1 AEDDEED
8 ADEEEEKGVKDVTGD
23 GAFDA
28 GDCDD
33 VDGDDGERDETDC
46 VLRDFQY
53 KLTCKFMERERNL
66 KVRTA
71 TVCFEPSSIY
81 GNRTGYHSLLL
92 ITANDKTNQFHRT
105 AFWRSGLTTGRK
117 FAAGAVCHSGQ
128 SASFCGNLIAQKVF
142 GMCRTEHLSLP
153 GFPNFAEALRS
164 LKAMDKVSCPN
175 YEVCIALGNG
185 TLVIKEALVE
195 LWSKKHAEFAA
206 ETEELLK
213 NHNAEFNREN
223 IKRGLEKS
231 NESETKNEP
240 IKKLCLE
247 GTLEIDE
254 FEKQHSD
261 RLSLPCGT
269 FTLHWCKEKALL
281 YITAEKDCTAA
292 ANTELFG
299 MGSGDFLQ
307 STEAEDVMSDTSCG
321 GRWLH
326 FNLSGGGDSLVILDD
341 GDRKA
346 PPERLKCSQR
356 PPQLVSLMT
365 SSASVDWRKSPLPIP
380 KSSVLAAAVQS
391 FSAVM

>member
-1 AEDDEED
+1 MQNTLAGFNQGIRRMDRECIV
-8 ADEEEEKGVKDVTGD
+8 AWCCYPAAGVISSSKQHFLLQQVTSLCHSNPKSLV
-23 GAFDA
+23 A
-28 GDCDD
+28 
-33 VDGDDGERDETDC
+33 VVVMPNR
-46 VLRDFQY
+46 
-53 KLTCKFMERERNL
+53 
-66 KVRTA
+66 VRTA

-307 STEAEDVMSDTSCG
+307 STEAEDVMSDTSSG

-326 FNLSGGGDSLVILDD
+326 FNLSGGG
-341 GDRKA
+341 RFTCH
-346 PPERLKCSQR
+346 PR
-356 PPQLVSLMT
+356 
-365 SSASVDWRKSPLPIP
+365 
-380 KSSVLAAAVQS
+380 
-391 FSAVM
+391 

>member
-1 AEDDEED
+1 MKACGGLSFIGTICEALQPSTECPTLILDLL
-8 ADEEEEKGVKDVTGD
+8 
-23 GAFDA
+23 AFDGWPSCYA
-28 GDCDD
+28 ISQVAKGPLVCNSQ
-33 VDGDDGERDETDC
+33 VFHGFELNSYFFLFLTPHS
-46 VLRDFQY
+46 LR
-53 KLTCKFMERERNL
+53 KFM
-66 KVRTA
+66 
-71 TVCFEPSSIY
+71 FSSQIVAE
-81 GNRTGYHSLLL
+81 S
-92 ITANDKTNQFHRT
+92 
-105 AFWRSGLTTGRK
+105 GRK

-261 RLSLPCGT
+261 RSGSLKRLFIC
-269 FTLHWCKEKALL
+269 HWIL
-281 YITAEKDCTAA
+281 YTWGC
-292 ANTELFG
+292 
-299 MGSGDFLQ
+299 
-307 STEAEDVMSDTSCG
+307 
-321 GRWLH
+321 
-326 FNLSGGGDSLVILDD
+326 
-341 GDRKA
+341 
-346 PPERLKCSQR
+346 CS
-356 PPQLVSLMT
+356 SF
-365 SSASVDWRKSPLPIP
+365 WR
-380 KSSVLAAAVQS
+380 
-391 FSAVM
+391 